1 MCPRVRYL
9 ALLFLLVTACAPR
22 PVSPAPA
29 PIPPASSELSEED
42 VAVPI
47 AKTDPVRGT
56 RTAPVTIVVFSDF
69 QCSFCAKLARTLDS
83 VRATYGD
90 AKVRLVFK
98 NDPLPMHPDA
108 RLAAEIG
115 RAVYEL
121 VGPDAFFRFHDRAFR
136 EQARMSPTTLRGWAA
151 EQGISEAA
159 LEDGFHAQRW
169 AAKIDADIALAKRL
183 GVTGTPASFVN
194 GISVSGAQPYARF
207 AAIIEDELAKASTL
221 EGSAETL
228 YAKRVAEN
236 FRQASDED
244 DDEEDTSAVY
254 RMSLA
259 DAPARGPANAAVTIV
274 VFSDYECPYC
284 KRFEGVL
291 DRLRKTYDVRVVWRD
306 LPGPAHLRAE
316 PAAQLARGALEQRG
330 MGGFWAVHDALFASA
345 TLNDEDFERIAAG
358 AGLDVSKAM
367 KAVRTHA
374 FRKEIDRDYE
384 LSDDFDVAGTPH
396 SFVNGRRVIGA
407 WSYDRIARLVDAE
420 TKRAAGM
427 TGDVYDTL
435 TRGGIPRGTPIEK
448 TIADAP
454 GAPFRGTAKAKV
466 TIQEVGD
473 YQCPFC
479 KRADATIEKLLEA
492 YPGQLRIVW
501 RDDPI
506 PSHADAPLAAEAA
519 REAFA
524 QKGSAGFTRMQK
536 LLFENQKALGR
547 ADLDRY
553 AAIAGLD
560 PVKFARALDTHVHRA
575 AVEADGKRALD
586 AGVTGTPAFFV
597 GPYYVSGAASFAKLR
612 RRVDLALARAS
623 K

>member
-1 MCPRVRYL
+1 VRYL
-9 ALLFLLVTACAPR
+9 FALLLLFVACAPR
-22 PVSPAPA
+22 PLPPAAGPAPA
-29 PIPPASSELSEED
+29 ASTELSEEEL
-42 VAVPI
+42 AVPI
-47 AKTDPVRGT
+47 GKTDPVRGE
-56 RTAPVTIVVFSDF
+56 RTAPVTVVVFSDF

-98 NDPLPMHPDA
+98 NDPLAMHPDA

-115 RAVYEL
+115 RAVFEL
-121 VGPDAFFRFHDRAFR
+121 VGPDAFFRFHDIAFR
-136 EQARMSPTTLRGWAA
+136 DQARMSPTTLRAWAV
-151 EQGISEAA
+151 EQGLSEAA
-159 LEDGFHAQRW
+159 LEDGLRGQKW
-169 AAKIDADIALAKRL
+169 AAKIDADLALAKRL
-183 GVTGTPASFVN
+183 GIGGTPASFVN
-194 GISVSGAQPYARF
+194 GIAVSGAQPYARF
-207 AAIIEDELAKASTL
+207 AAIIEEEIAKTNAL
-221 EGSAETL
+221 EGPLEAR
-228 YAKRVAEN
+228 YAKRVTEN
-236 FRQASDED
+236 FRAASEED
-244 DDEEDTSAVY
+244 DDEEDTSTIY
-254 RMSLA
+254 RMPLD
-259 DAPARGPANAAVTIV
+259 DAPARGPTNAAVTIV
-274 VFSDYECPYC
+274 VFSDFECPYC

-306 LPGPAHLRAE
+306 LPGSAHLRAE
-316 PAAQLARGALEQRG
+316 PAAQLARTALEQRG
-330 MGGFWAVHDALFASA
+330 GDGFWTVHDALFASA
-345 TLNDEDFERIAAG
+345 TLNDEDFERIANG
-358 AGLDVSKAM
+358 AGLDVAKAM

-407 WSYDRIARLVDAE
+407 WSYERIARLVDAE
-420 TKRAAGM
+420 VKRAAGM
-427 TGDVYDTL
+427 TGNVYDAL
-435 TRGGIPRGTPIEK
+435 TRGGVPRGTPIEK
-448 TIADAP
+448 TIESAP
-454 GAPFRGTAKAKV
+454 GAPYRGAAKAKV

-492 YPGQLRIVW
+492 YPGQLKIVW

-519 REAFA
+519 REAFV

-560 PVKFARALDTHVHRA
+560 LVKFARALDTHAHRA
-575 AVEADGKRALD
+575 AVEADGKRAVD
-586 AGVTGTPAFFV
+586 AGVTGTPAFFI

>member
-1 MCPRVRYL
+1 VRYL
-9 ALLFLLVTACAPR
+9 FAFLVLFVACAPR
-22 PVSPAPA
+22 VPAPA
-29 PIPPASSELSEED
+29 APSAAPKAPEVLEED

-47 AKTDPVRGT
+47 DKTDPVRGA
-56 RTAPVTIVVFSDF
+56 RNALVTIVVFSDF

-83 VRATYGD
+83 LRATYGD
-90 AKVRLVFK
+90 TNVRIVFK
-98 NDPLPMHPDA
+98 NDPLAIHPDA
-108 RLAAEIG
+108 RLAAEVG
-115 RAVYEL
+115 RAVFEL
-121 VGPDAFFRFHDRAFR
+121 GGPDAFFRFHDVAFR
-136 EQARMSPTTLRGWAA
+136 DQARISDGALRAWALA
-151 EQGISEAA
+151 EGVSESA
-159 LEDGFHAQRW
+159 LDDGLRSKRW
-169 AAKIDADIALAKRL
+169 AAKVDADLALAHRL
-183 GVTGTPASFVN
+183 GIRGTPASFVN
-194 GISVSGAQPYARF
+194 GILVSGAQPQARF
-207 AAIIEDELAKASTL
+207 AEIIDAEISKTSAIVAPP
-221 EGSAETL
+221 ETR

-236 FRQASDED
+236 FRAASDDED
-244 DDEEDTSAVY
+244 DDEDDTTTVY
-254 RMSLA
+254 RMPLD

-274 VFSDYECPYC
+274 VFSDFECPYC
-284 KRFEGVL
+284 KRFEAVL

-306 LPGPAHLRAE
+306 LPGGAHPRAE
-316 PAAQLARGALEQRG
+316 PAAQLARAALDQRG
-330 MGGFWAVHDALFASA
+330 ETGFWEVHDALFASK
-345 TLNDEDFERIAAG
+345 TLEEEDFDRIANAS
-358 AGLDVSKAM
+358 GLDVAKAL

-374 FRKEIDRDYE
+374 FRKEIDRDYAV
-384 LSDDFDVAGTPH
+384 SDDFDVAGTPH

-407 WSYDRIARLVDAE
+407 WSYDRIARIVDAE
-420 TKRAAGM
+420 SKRAKGV
-427 TGDVYDTL
+427 TGQVYDTL
-435 TRGGIPRGTPIEK
+435 TKDGVPRGTPMEK
-448 TIADAP
+448 TIEDGP
-454 GAPFRGTAKAKV
+454 GAPFRGATKAKV

-492 YPGQLRIVW
+492 YPGQLKIVW

-553 AAIAGLD
+553 AAIVGLD
-560 PVKFARALDTHVHRA
+560 APRFARALDTHVHRA

-586 AGVTGTPAFFV
+586 AGVTGTPAFFI
-597 GPYYVSGAASFAKLR
+597 GPYYVSGAAPYAKLR